1 MRRVKNIQFKNE
13 TERDYASKFVAEQYV
28 STGYYL
34 HSHRNMEIYGV
45 VKGKVSVMISG
56 ERKLL
61 TDGQIAIIDELESH
75 SYEPDGEAEIFYV
88 HIGVQY
94 LKNFLAMYPE
104 HRLPRWLTDAEYNQV
119 IYKRIEKMI
128 GIPQPPF
135 SELRCVGITCELFA
149 DIIEHYGTLDK
160 KHISKRDNDLIT
172 EIVQYIYEHYNEN
185 ITLHSLS
192 KIFFISEKTLS
203 KKISSRIHV
212 DLRVFVN
219 DVRVQKA
226 VLMMDDPANKDKTLN
241 DIVEECG
248 FNNIRTFYRSFK
260 RNFTFRELDIKK

>member
-1 MRRVKNIQFKNE
+1 MRWAKNKQFINE
-13 TERDYASKFVAEQYV
+13 TERDYASQFNAEQYI

-61 TDGQIAIIDELESH
+61 TDGQIAIIDELENH
-75 SYEPDGEAEIFYV
+75 SYETDGEAEIFYV
-88 HIGVQY
+88 HIGVRY
-94 LKNFLAMYPE
+94 LKDFLSAYPE
-104 HRLPRWLTDAEYNQV
+104 HRLPRWLTDAEYNQI
-119 IYKRIEKMI
+119 IYKRVLQIIEMSKQSI
-128 GIPQPPF
+128 

-149 DIIEHYGTLDK
+149 DIIERYGTVDK
-160 KHISKRDNDLIT
+160 KRISKEDDDLIT

-185 ITLHSLS
+185 ITLQSLS
-192 KIFFISEKTLS
+192 KIFFVSEKTLS

-219 DVRVQKA
+219 DIRVQKA
-226 VLMMDDPANKDKTLN
+226 VMMMDDPANKDKTLN
-241 DIVEECG
+241 DIVELCG
-248 FNNIRTFYRSFK
+248 FNNVRTFYRSFK
-260 RNFTFRELDIKK
+260 RNFKYRELDKK